1 MTIIIFACLMKFK
14 IWFIFVEAKKAIQ
27 YQETSRDRFSD
38 FRQEAEENKDN
49 PNLLSISS
57 LSIK

>member
-1 MTIIIFACLMKFK
+1 MTIIIFACFIKFT

-27 YQETSRDRFSD
+27 YQETSHDRFSE
-38 FRQEAEENKDN
+38 FKQETEENKDN